1 MAKKKP
7 LRTYECAKIVC
18 TIEAN
23 ARKRIAWQICLG
35 FLFFGSQ
42 FSSFFFVATFPQLFS
57 IFFLCYIGFLL
68 FFPFYILF
76 EKHIH
81 IYNTNT
87 TYARVL
93 YNFKLDSG
101 LLFFFLLFLCAV
113 WYKTISTIKVIN
125 NLFVVNINL
134 NNRLYC
140 RPLSAILVYRQQHTI
155 QFKHTHTHT
164 IAEKKEKEHF

>member
-1 MAKKKP
+1 MRKLCVP
-7 LRTYECAKIVC
+7 LRQTRESESLDKYV
-18 TIEAN
+18 
-23 ARKRIAWQICLG
+23 WDFYFSVHSFL
-35 FLFFGSQ
+35 LFFLSQ
-42 FSSFFFVATFPQLFS
+42 LFLSYFQFFFCVILV
-57 IFFLCYIGFLL
+57 FFF

-101 LLFFFLLFLCAV
+101 LLFFFLLFLCTV

-164 IAEKKEKEHF
+164 YHS